1 MNNCTL
7 LGRLTKDPEL
17 KTTPNGTNFCRFT
30 IAVKRNYTTKEGET
44 TVDFIDI
51 MSWKGKAEF
60 VSKYFN
66 KGKIIYVIGNLYC
79 ETYTDNEGNKR
90 RNTYINASELGFAGD
105 SNNKLQSNQES
116 KEEFQ
121 TELSDD
127 LPF

>member
-7 LGRLTKDPEL
+7 LGRLTKNPEL

-44 TVDFIDI
+44 TVDFIDV
-51 MSWKGKAEF
+51 MSWKSKAEF
-60 VSKYFN
+60 VSKYFH
-66 KGKIIYVIGNLYC
+66 KGKMIYVIGNLYC
-79 ETYTDNEGNKR
+79 ESYTDNEGNKR

-105 SNNKLQSNQES
+105 SNNKSQSIQEP

>member
-30 IAVKRNYTTKEGET
+30 IAVKRNYTTKDGET

-66 KGKIIYVIGNLYC
+66 KGKMIYVIGNLYC

-105 SNNKLQSNQES
+105 SNNKSQPIQEP